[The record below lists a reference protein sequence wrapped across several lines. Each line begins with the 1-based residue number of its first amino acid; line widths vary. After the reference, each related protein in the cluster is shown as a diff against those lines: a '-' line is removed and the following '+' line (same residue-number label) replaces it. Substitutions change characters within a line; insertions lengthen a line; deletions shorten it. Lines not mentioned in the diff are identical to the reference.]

1 MAGRAAKAA
10 MTVAVLVTGGAVTA
24 ATLGLGGSSPGTAGT
39 GDALPPATATVAR
52 QTLKDTETADGE
64 LGYGTATELA
74 ARRPGT
80 LTALPAAG
88 DRVRRGQALFRAD
101 DEPVLLLYGSTPAY
115 RALKTGSEGRDVR
128 QLESNLRTLGYTG
141 FTVDDEYSTAT
152 ATAVKSWQ
160 EDLGLKE
167 TGTVDL
173 GRVVFAPG
181 EVRIDS
187 VAGTAGGATAP
198 GQKVLSYTGTA
209 KAVTVELD
217 TDDQRLAKKGKE
229 VEVRLPDGR
238 TVTGKIA
245 KVSTV
250 LEPAEGERPAETK
263 VKVEVA
269 LPGKAARKAAAGYGQ
284 AAVDVAFTAGT
295 RKDVLT
301 VPVAALVAL
310 AEGGFGVEVVKGG
323 ESRYVPV
330 TPGLFADGRVEIS
343 GDGLAEGMK
352 VGTPK

>member
-1 MAGRAAKAA
+1 MAGPAAKAA
-10 MTVAVLVTGGAVTA
+10 MTAAVLVTGGAVTA

-39 GDALPPATATVAR
+39 GDALPPATATVER
-52 QTLKDTETADGE
+52 QTLKDTESADGE
-64 LGYGTATELA
+64 LGYGTATEAA

-80 LTALPAAG
+80 LTAVPAAG

-101 DEPVLLLYGSTPAY
+101 DEPVVLLYGSTPAY
-115 RALKTGSEGRDVR
+115 RALKAGSEGRDVK
-128 QLESNLRTLGYTG
+128 QLESNLRALGYTG
-141 FTVDDEYSTAT
+141 FTVDDEYSAAT

-160 EDLGLKE
+160 EDLGLTE
-167 TGTVDL
+167 TGAVEL

-181 EVRIDS
+181 QVRIDS
-187 VAGTAGGATAP
+187 VAGAAGEAASP

-217 TDDQRLAKKGKE
+217 TDDQRLAKKGAE

-250 LEPAEGERPAETK
+250 LEPGRGDEPAETK
-263 VKVEVA
+263 VNVEVA
-269 LPGKAARKAAAGYGQ
+269 LPGKAARKAASAYEQ
-284 AAVDVAFTAGT
+284 AAVDVSFTAGT
-295 RKDVLT
+295 RKNVLT

-310 AEGGFGVEVVKGG
+310 AEGGFGLEVVKGG
-323 ESRYVPV
+323 TSRYVEV

-343 GDGLAEGMK
+343 GGGVSAGTK
-352 VGTPK
+352 VGMPT